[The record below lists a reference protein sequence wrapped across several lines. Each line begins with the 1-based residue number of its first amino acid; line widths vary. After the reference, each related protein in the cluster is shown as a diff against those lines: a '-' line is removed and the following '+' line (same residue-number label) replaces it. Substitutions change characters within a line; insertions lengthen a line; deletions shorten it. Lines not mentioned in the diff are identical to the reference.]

1 MSYRYCVVSQTNSD
15 SRSRIRILKEVETF
29 GGLIVACILVAAIE
43 LTIQWNGISAAVNQV
58 TTAAQLIPLGIV
70 IALIVVFLYDL
81 KSGSAGEGNGSN
93 GSSGSYTSRRGV
105 GSGSNGG
112 SSSSGAT
119 SCGPSSSSGGWSGV
133 IRYSRLV

>member
-1 MSYRYCVVSQTNSD
+1 
-15 SRSRIRILKEVETF
+15 LKEVETF
-29 GGLIVACILVAAIE
+29 SGLIVACILVAAIE

-58 TTAAQLIPLGIV
+58 TTAAQLIPLGMV

-81 KSGSAGEGNGSN
+81 KSGSAGEGSGSN
-93 GSSGSYTSRRGV
+93 GSSGSSGTYTSSGGV

-112 SSSSGAT
+112 SSSSGTT

-133 IRYSRLV
+133 VRYSRFVHTRDGQTIA